1 MLYHRQSK
9 FLLLC
14 SLSLKDLLENDPG
27 AYYTKKEL
35 LDPLKIMYYSMVEAG
50 DAFIANGHL
59 LDVIR
64 QVNCFGLNMMQLDIR
79 QESTRHA
86 DAIDAITQYLGIGSY
101 K

>member
-1 MLYHRQSK
+1 M
-9 FLLLC
+9 
-14 SLSLKDLLENDPG
+14 
-27 AYYTKKEL
+27 
-35 LDPLKIMYYSMVEAG
+35 KIMYHSMVETG
-50 DAFIANGHL
+50 DSFIANGHL

-86 DAIDAITQYLGIGSY
+86 DAIDAITQFLGIGSY